1 MTGGSLHTKYRP
13 ATLDEVVGQD
23 HIKQGLAAVLAEGKQ
38 QAFLFDGPSGT
49 GKTTLARI
57 CASQLGCSVIEE
69 VDAASHTGVD
79 SMREIASR
87 ADYAPFDGG
96 GRAFIID
103 ECHRLSRQ
111 AWESLL
117 KDIEEPP
124 RGVYWFFCTT
134 EPEKMLKAVLTR
146 CAQYSLKDVAYR
158 KLLGLL
164 ARIVEAEGLMVTE
177 DVLDLCASEAGGSPR
192 QAIVNLTVTKH
203 TSDVEAARAALNRA
217 PGSKS
222 AYDLAKLIHRKGW
235 NPRDAMAIVKSMA
248 EAKETPESARH
259 VVRAYVTK
267 VVMDAPD
274 NVYACHVLAQFT
286 EPCNDAN
293 QMSEIVLKVA
303 RLAALQGKN

>member
-13 ATLDEVVGQD
+13 TTLEEVVGQD
-23 HIKQGLAAVLAEGKQ
+23 HVKEGLAAVLAEGKQ

-57 CASQLGCSVIEE
+57 CASMLGCTTLEE
-69 VDAASHTGVD
+69 IDAASHTGVD

-87 ADYAPFDGG
+87 ADYAPMDGG

-124 RGVYWFFCTT
+124 KGVYWFFCTT
-134 EPEKMLKAVLTR
+134 EPEKLLKAIMTR
-146 CAQYSLKDVAYR
+146 CAQYSLKEVAYR
-158 KLLGLL
+158 KLLILL
-164 ARIVEAEGLMVTE
+164 DRVAKAEGIDTTE
-177 DVLDLCASEAGGSPR
+177 DILDLCASEAGGSPR
-192 QAIVNLTVTKH
+192 QALVNLTVTKH
-203 TSDVEAARAALNRA
+203 TKDVAAATAALNRA

-222 AYDLAKLIHRKGW
+222 AYDLAKMIHKQGW
-235 NPRDAMAIVKSMA
+235 SASAAMTIIKSMA
-248 EAKETPESARH
+248 EAKESPESVRH

-267 VVMDAPD
+267 VVMDAPS
-274 NVYACHVLAQFT
+274 NLYACKVLGQFV
-286 EPCNDAN
+286 EPCNDTN
-293 QMSEIVLKVA
+293 QLSDIVLRVA
-303 RLAALQGKN
+303 RCAGFQETR